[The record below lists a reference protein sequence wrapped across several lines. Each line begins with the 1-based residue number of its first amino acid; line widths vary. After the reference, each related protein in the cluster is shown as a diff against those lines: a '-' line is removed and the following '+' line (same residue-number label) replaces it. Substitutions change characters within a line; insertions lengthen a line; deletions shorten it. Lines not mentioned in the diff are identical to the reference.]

1 MGTSRSAGELAGK
14 FGRFAQSL
22 ETHRR
27 DDIDSLA
34 FTAKKEFL
42 KGPPRVGVRRGGSLR
57 WSVNYKTGA
66 VSGQK
71 AQALVRYR
79 GNLHW
84 IEGGTKKH
92 GIAPK
97 AVRGTRKTR
106 SSKALSGKVGPITK
120 AGPKALAYDGK
131 VRRFTVHPGARKKPF
146 FDRVKRDTAA
156 AVSKE
161 MAGGL
166 GTHFRRAGFTS
177 T

>member
-1 MGTSRSAGELAGK
+1 VGTSSSAGELAVK
-14 FGRFAQSL
+14 FGRFAASL

-27 DDIDSLA
+27 DDIDALA
-34 FTAKKEFL
+34 FRAKKEFL

-57 WSVNYKTGA
+57 WSVNYKTGQI
-66 VSGQK
+66 SGQS

-84 IEGGTKKH
+84 IEGGTKRH

-106 SSKALSGKVGPITK
+106 SSKAMAGSVGKITK
-120 AGPKALAYDGK
+120 AGPKALAYNGK
-131 VRRFTVHPGARKKPF
+131 VRRFTVHPGAKKMPF
-146 FDRVKRDTAA
+146 FDRVKADTRK
-156 AVSKE
+156 AVSEE

-166 GTHFRRAGFTS
+166 GLHFRRAGFTN
-177 T
+177 